1 MLPTTPGA
9 SSLVLP
15 APLSEKPSGLV
26 PSALFIM
33 QEQFDEKSA
42 TPGPNCST
50 APMARDKRPGSAH
63 TAKAPVFRCKYPQ
76 HLVNVVPARRLRV
89 WNRTSV
95 SW

>member
-1 MLPTTPGA
+1 MLPITPGA

-26 PSALFIM
+26 PSALFNM

-50 APMARDKRPGSAH
+50 APMARD
-63 TAKAPVFRCKYPQ
+63 
-76 HLVNVVPARRLRV
+76 NVLGQSMLQKHPYLGANIPST
-89 WNRTSV
+89 W
-95 SW
+95 